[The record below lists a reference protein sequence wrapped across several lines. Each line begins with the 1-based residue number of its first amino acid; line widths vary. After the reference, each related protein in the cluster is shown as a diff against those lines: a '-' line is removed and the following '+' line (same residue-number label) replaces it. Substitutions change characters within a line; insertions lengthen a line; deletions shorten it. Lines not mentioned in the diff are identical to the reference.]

1 MKKIIPVL
9 ILLSMVLALFC
20 GCGTNA
26 QDNQSAGS
34 AAAAEE
40 PTAPATQTV
49 TDTMGRTVT
58 LNADVQKIIAVPW
71 PWSSFVFAVDG
82 SAEKISTMSATALAS
97 YKNCMFQILAP
108 GLADSDTDFIDDANK
123 DGGSFGTLNVEE
135 LIKVNPDVVIIYK
148 RDAEAMLP
156 ILETAGIPTLVFD
169 FGGLKEVQDGLR
181 ILGQILGDDA
191 AERADQIIAWHEE
204 TEALLGEKLKNVAE
218 EDKPSALILNSNTL
232 ALYNSEFSNNMLL
245 TAGCRLAATDDGALP
260 TSAKEVSFEQLL
272 AWDPDYIFLTNFF
285 DGKPDDIY
293 NNLMADQNWSQL
305 KAVKNHHVYKIP
317 MGIYRWSPPSTEAHL
332 FLTWLATIFHPELMQ
347 DVSLTEM
354 TKEFYSTLFGYD
366 LTEAD
371 LNMIYQ
377 TELNQNSESVPLDG
391 VK

>member
-1 MKKIIPVL
+1 MKRIIPIL
-9 ILLSMVLALFC
+9 ILLSMLLALFC
-20 GCGTNA
+20 GCGSKA
-26 QDNQSAGS
+26 QESQSAGS
-34 AAAAEE
+34 ETVAEE
-40 PTAPATQTV
+40 PAEPETQTV

-58 LNADVQKIIAVPW
+58 LAKDVNRIIAVPW

-82 SAEKISTMSATALAS
+82 SADKISTMSATALAS

-108 GLADSDTDFIDDANK
+108 GLADSDTDFIDDKNK

-135 LIKVNPDVVIIYK
+135 LIQVNPDVVIIYK
-148 RDAEAMLP
+148 RDAETMLP

-191 AERADQIIAWHEE
+191 AERADQIISWHEQ
-204 TEALLGEKLKNVAE
+204 TQALLDEKLKDVAE
-218 EDKPSALILNSNTL
+218 EEKPTALILNSNTL
-232 ALYNSEFSNNMLL
+232 TLYDSEFSNNMLL
-245 TAGCRLAATDDGALP
+245 TAGARLATVDGDGNP
-260 TSAKEVSFEQLL
+260 TTAKEVNFEQIL

-305 KAVKNHHVYKIP
+305 KAVQNHHVYKIP
-317 MGIYRWSPPSTEAHL
+317 MGLYRWSPPSTEAHL
-332 FLTWLATIFHPELMQ
+332 LLTWEAKIFHPELMQ
-347 DVSLTEM
+347 DVSLTDM
-354 TKEFYSTLFGYD
+354 TKDFYATLFDYD
-366 LTEAD
+366 LTDEN

-377 TELNQNSESVPLDG
+377 TELNANSETVPLDG
-391 VK
+391 AK